1 MTGKETLS
9 YRLSTL
15 SIHAD
20 TGSTPDVAPPMHVST
35 NYRFAN
41 DWNDRYAAEKGWIP
55 KSTSSAK
62 ETALTPNGEHV
73 YSREGTETRDRLET
87 VLGALEG
94 GHAVTYTTGLAAIT
108 AAINHVQPS
117 RIVTSREG
125 YHGTHGVIRIYRRGR
140 EDKVGLVFIEDGI
153 QTFQKGDLIWL
164 ESPQNPRGEI
174 AGIHC
179 RLCISSPSGA
189 TLAVDATFAPAPLQ
203 KTLAAGADIVMHSST
218 KFLGGH
224 SDMLGG
230 VLIVK
235 DEQTAEKLRDDRT
248 YLGSVMGNFE
258 AWLLLRSLRSLTV
271 RVTQQS
277 RSATEIARWL
287 DARDEPAT
295 QIVDKVWHGSL
306 PKQPGHDAGKKQGE
320 GWSGVL
326 SIEFKSLHHARL
338 IGSHLRL
345 VVNATSLGGCE
356 SALEWRAVVDDK
368 ITPRLVRLSIGLE
381 DVEDLKEDLRRGFL
395 KVAEIAKE
403 FEN

>member
-1 MTGKETLS
+1 MTDKQTLS
-9 YRLSTL
+9 LRLSTL

-20 TGSTPDVAPPMHVST
+20 TGSTPDVAPPLHVST

-41 DWNDRYAAEKGWIP
+41 DYNDRYAAEKDWIP
-55 KSTSSAK
+55 KSTSSK
-62 ETALTPNGEHV
+62 ETALAPAGEHV
-73 YSREGTETRDRLET
+73 YSREGTETRDRVET

-94 GHAVTYTTGLAAIT
+94 GYAVTYTSGLAAIT
-108 AAINHVQPS
+108 AAINHVQPL

-125 YHGTHGVIRIYRRGR
+125 YHGTHGVINVYRRGR
-140 EDKVGLVFIEDGI
+140 EDKVGLVFLEDGI

-174 AGIHC
+174 ADIADYAS
-179 RLCISSPSGA
+179 RRPAGA
-189 TLAVDATFAPAPLQ
+189 TLAVDATFAPPPLQ
-203 KTLAAGADIVMHSST
+203 KTLAAGADIAMHSCT

-235 DEQTAEKLRDDRT
+235 NEETAEKLRDDRT

-306 PKQPGHDAGKKQGE
+306 SHQPGHDAGKKQGG

-356 SALEWRAVVDDK
+356 SALEWRAVCDDK

-403 FEN
+403 FEK